1 PLLRECLA
9 AAAGPARQR
18 LLEERLRGMDEAY
31 HYAAAFLVGPGG
43 ELLAAAGAKPPDAFE
58 QAAGRDA
65 WDGPA
70 TRVVWDVLSSSS
82 GPSLRLDFVAA
93 ILAGSPARRRATLV
107 LRTDPASVTAAILG
121 SWPNASPSGE
131 TLLVARRG
139 DQILFLNRTRRPGA
153 PVLEASL
160 ERRELVGVK
169 GVLEGDGL

>member
-1 PLLRECLA
+1 QGAHLAQVADEELAFLARQKAAALDAWFQERLGDAQATAGDPLLRECLA

-107 LRTDPASVTAAILG
+107 LRTDPASVTAAI
-121 SWPNASPSGE
+121 
-131 TLLVARRG
+131 
-139 DQILFLNRTRRPGA
+139 
-153 PVLEASL
+153 
-160 ERRELVGVK
+160 
-169 GVLEGDGL
+169 